1 MGRNQHLQQRAA
13 GLGHGSDKH
22 ARKER
27 IDRYNYLIP
36 FYVTRLMRELRAYCP
51 DVVVEIDLT
60 EPERALIGLMP
71 LQEGKFFW
79 MNNGASG
86 YGDYSTF
93 RTKSMRNSVNAT
105 ACLLPPEVLTYA
117 VYPHN
122 KSPYAAQRYNL
133 NTILQAGHGFW
144 GNLAATSSSD
154 RRYVRGTVEKARRVL
169 RHVAGRPL
177 RIEGRIGASPETY
190 LQAAPE
196 KGYALFTA
204 FSGSPTEHTEHIAL
218 DVRQVLGVL
227 NHAYTT
233 NSDGVCLDL
242 QFAAPD
248 DTREAFVVGN
258 GNSGIRILSSTGW
271 IDALDISPTS
281 LRIRSGD
288 TTRLHVALPEGAQ
301 NVRADVPF
309 ETRSD
314 GTLQLRLDA
323 AQQAT
328 VSWQ

>member
-1 MGRNQHLQQRAA
+1 M
-13 GLGHGSDKH
+13 
-22 ARKER
+22 
-27 IDRYNYLIP
+27 
-36 FYVTRLMRELRAYCP
+36 
-51 DVVVEIDLT
+51 
-60 EPERALIGLMP
+60 
-71 LQEGKFFW
+71 
-79 MNNGASG
+79 
-86 YGDYSTF
+86 
-93 RTKSMRNSVNAT
+93 
-105 ACLLPPEVLTYA
+105 
-117 VYPHN
+117 
-122 KSPYAAQRYNL
+122 
-133 NTILQAGHGFW
+133 
-144 GNLAATSSSD
+144 
-154 RRYVRGTVEKARRVL
+154 EKARRVL

-218 DVRQVLGVL
+218 DIRQVLGVL

-233 NSDGVCLDL
+233 DSDGVCLDL

-271 IDALDISPTS
+271 IDALDISPNS